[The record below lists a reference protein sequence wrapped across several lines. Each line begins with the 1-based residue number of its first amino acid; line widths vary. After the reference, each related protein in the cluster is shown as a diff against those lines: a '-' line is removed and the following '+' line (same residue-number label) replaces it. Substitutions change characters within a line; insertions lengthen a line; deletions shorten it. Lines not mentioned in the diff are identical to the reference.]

1 MFFDILG
8 DSANEMFFLPLICVG
23 TPESPCTL
31 LRAGPTFARIP
42 LLKRIAAIDFYSFT
56 ARGEWRELQT
66 AFFMGRFI
74 ILRENIPRCKSRATS
89 LASRYTNST
98 RGGLFKL
105 GQRHRESAH
114 FDLSMSRESCLALP
128 FISRKIRARHLSMML
143 LPVVCPLYLSSSDP
157 TVQFFLSR
165 KEMGRQRRR
174 LSSSSCRKTN

>member
-1 MFFDILG
+1 MPVPYLG
-8 DSANEMFFLPLICVG
+8 QLLGGAHFCAHSSAKENRRHRFLQLYSARRMAG
-23 TPESPCTL
+23 TAD
-31 LRAGPTFARIP
+31 R
-42 LLKRIAAIDFYSFT
+42 
-56 ARGEWRELQT
+56 
-66 AFFMGRFI
+66 FFMGRFI

-174 LSSSSCRKTN
+174 LSSSSCRVTN